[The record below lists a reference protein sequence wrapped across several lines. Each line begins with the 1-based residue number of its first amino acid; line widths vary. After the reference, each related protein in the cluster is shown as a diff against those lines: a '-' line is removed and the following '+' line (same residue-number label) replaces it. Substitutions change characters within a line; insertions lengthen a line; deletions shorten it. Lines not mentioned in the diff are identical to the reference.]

1 MVTSSVPVPY
11 PSCFLPRFPTTRT
24 STSGDTRYPYRN
36 RNQTRNPRS
45 LKLRGLLR
53 PVLRLSETSIDDRVT
68 RGRVDYNIFMN
79 QTLKD
84 AVSSQV
90 PLEVYLRSSGY
101 EPDAEYVDGKIEERP
116 MGEFDHAA
124 WQLAIIKWFL
134 RNEEQW
140 NIDVLPELRVQTAPT
155 RFRVPDVTVLDR
167 SLPVEQIITHP
178 PIAVFEVLSPEDTL
192 SRLKRKLE
200 DYRTMG
206 IPHIWVIDPEDG
218 SFSRYEDSQLNRREL
233 FSDPSR
239 GINFDMSVIKGLLT
253 RTSRA

>member
-1 MVTSSVPVPY
+1 
-11 PSCFLPRFPTTRT
+11 
-24 STSGDTRYPYRN
+24 
-36 RNQTRNPRS
+36 
-45 LKLRGLLR
+45 
-53 PVLRLSETSIDDRVT
+53 
-68 RGRVDYNIFMN
+68 VDYNVFMN

-84 AVSSQV
+84 AVSTQV

-134 RNEEQW
+134 RHEEEW
-140 NIDVLPELRVQTAPT
+140 NIDVLPELRVQAAPT

-218 SFSRYEDSQLNRREL
+218 SFSRYEDSQLNRREF
-233 FSDPSR
+233 FSDPAR
-239 GINFDMSVIKGLLT
+239 GINFDMNAIKGLLT
-253 RTSRA
+253 RSSRS